1 MANFENETPFGV
13 SVMPSTDRNGL
24 NLLLVVVAAQF
35 ELPEPGSDDS
45 PPRVA
50 PTQEPPPMAEEYVGE
65 PGQSSIRRDGQSSY
79 TKPATDIYVCGDACA
94 SHGHPTTA
102 MSVNIRVGPC
112 AVDLRVF
119 GDRVWERA
127 AALGVRP
134 SDPAP
139 FVKMPLVWERAYG
152 GVAKSSTVQRP
163 AFEPR
168 NPIGCGLETDRQ
180 DAIGK
185 PVPNIE
191 DPRQPL
197 GGITDRPRPV
207 GIGPIARHWQPRV
220 SYAGTYDDAWKR
232 QRAPLWPLDLDERFF
247 CSAPSYLQ
255 ASPHLTGG
263 EAVVLQGLHP
273 NGPIRFRLP
282 ILRLRSLT
290 RFLDDDPT
298 QRALVLDGV
307 LFETDLHRLTMY
319 YRASVPTALGFIK
332 HQQTSVH
339 LLRPG
344 EDEISR

>member
-1 MANFENETPFGV
+1 MADLENETPFGV
-13 SVMPSTDRNGL
+13 VVMPSSDREGID
-24 NLLLVVVAAQF
+24 LLLVVVAAQF

-45 PPRVA
+45 PLHLA
-50 PTQEPPPMAEEYVGE
+50 PTQEPPPMVEEYVGE

-79 TKPATDIYVCGDACA
+79 TKPATDVYVCGDACA
-94 SHGHPTTA
+94 PHAHPVTA
-102 MSVNIRVGPC
+102 MSVNTRVGPC
-112 AVDLRVF
+112 AVDLRVL
-119 GDRVWERA
+119 GDRVWERSA
-127 AALGVRP
+127 TLGVRP

-139 FVKMPLVWERAYG
+139 FVKMPLLWERAYG

-163 AFEPR
+163 AFEAR
-168 NPIGCGLETDRQ
+168 NPIGCGLETDGK

-197 GGITDRPRPV
+197 TRLTDRPRPV
-207 GIGPIARHWQPRV
+207 GVGPIARHWQPRA

-232 QRAPLWPLDLDERFF
+232 RRAPLWPLDLDERFF

-273 NGPIRFRLP
+273 DGPIRFRLP
-282 ILRLRSLT
+282 TLRLRSLSL
-290 RFLDDDPT
+290 FLDDDPT
-298 QRALVLDGV
+298 QRTPILDGV
-307 LFETDLHRLTMY
+307 LIETDARRLTMY
-319 YRASVPTALGFIK
+319 YRASVPAPLGLLK
-332 HQQTSVH
+332 HRQTSVH

-344 EDEISR
+344 EDEISS